1 MSPAYGKGVREH
13 LGNATL
19 VYDHYH
25 MVSTVVAGPGEDPLV
40 VAQESRAL
48 DGARGPALG
57 ATTRQAVG
65 NELGLCDAAAIATSL
80 CLADGRGGAGE
91 ILSMVRVGACGS
103 RRAGQRAAGADA

>member
-19 VYDHYH
+19 VYDQCHV
-25 MVSTVVAGPGEDPLV
+25 VSTVVAGPGEGAAGPDAARRHGAGGPGRDPLV

-57 ATTRQAVG
+57 ATTRD
-65 NELGLCDAAAIATSL
+65 LLCNS
-80 CLADGRGGAGE
+80 
-91 ILSMVRVGACGS
+91 
-103 RRAGQRAAGADA
+103 